1 MDGSGITHTAA
12 GKGQLGIVPLFCGE
26 IFAVQDYVASVQQFV
41 VDALFGH
48 SHACSVVSVHCSLG
62 AFSNDHLLVFSLAV
76 VHAVLG
82 SLLAWLKH
90 PSLVFSVAVDHAV
103 LGSLLAWLKHPSLV
117 FSVAVDHA
125 LLGFLGPFSNDHSL
139 ACFAVVAH
147 ADRGSPV
154 AYLPA

>member
-1 MDGSGITHTAA
+1 M
-12 GKGQLGIVPLFCGE
+12 
-26 IFAVQDYVASVQQFV
+26 QDYVAGVQQFV

-90 PSLVFSVAVDHAV
+90 PSLVFSVAVDHA
-103 LGSLLAWLKHPSLV
+103 
-117 FSVAVDHA
+117 

-139 ACFAVVAH
+139 ACFAVVAP
-147 ADRGSPV
+147 DRGSPV

>member
-1 MDGSGITHTAA
+1 M
-12 GKGQLGIVPLFCGE
+12 
-26 IFAVQDYVASVQQFV
+26 QDYVAGVQQFV

-90 PSLVFSVAVDHAV
+90 PSLVFSVAVDHA
-103 LGSLLAWLKHPSLV
+103 
-117 FSVAVDHA
+117 
-125 LLGFLGPFSNDHSL
+125 LLGFLGPFSTH
-139 ACFAVVAH
+139 
-147 ADRGSPV
+147 SPV
-154 AYLPA
+154 LQSLLMLIVALQSPTCPPSSKSLLSLFIAFTLSSQTITDTPVF

>member
-1 MDGSGITHTAA
+1 M
-12 GKGQLGIVPLFCGE
+12 
-26 IFAVQDYVASVQQFV
+26 QDYVAGVQQFV

-90 PSLVFSVAVDHAV
+90 PSLVFSVAVDHA
-103 LGSLLAWLKHPSLV
+103 
-117 FSVAVDHA
+117 
-125 LLGFLGPFSNDHSL
+125 LLGFAFLVPPQTITH
-139 ACFAVVAH
+139 
-147 ADRGSPV
+147 SPV
-154 AYLPA
+154 LRQSLLMLIVALQLPTCPPSSKSLLSLFIAFTLSSQTITDTPVF

>member
-1 MDGSGITHTAA
+1 M
-12 GKGQLGIVPLFCGE
+12 
-26 IFAVQDYVASVQQFV
+26 QDYVAGVQQFV
-41 VDALFGH
+41 GDALFGH

-90 PSLVFSVAVDHAV
+90 PSLVFSVAVDHA
-103 LGSLLAWLKHPSLV
+103 
-117 FSVAVDHA
+117 